1 MLLEKGP
8 SPLSSIDGINGSST
22 EMQLTKNLVQIK
34 WKRVSFGWFMGFA
47 FWACV
52 QRPVERGETE
62 QEIPEKN
69 NKQKKKVGNQVYTK
83 YERVLFFSVG
93 TLWRQIG
100 RKLWKRFFI
109 WNKKKKGR
117 NCRSLALVAFE
128 SFIANKINWR
138 ATINLA
144 SRVDKDGRLTEQFY
158 GTKKGAGRFGCVFQ
172 QSIWEWLNG

>member
-1 MLLEKGP
+1 
-8 SPLSSIDGINGSST
+8 
-22 EMQLTKNLVQIK
+22 
-34 WKRVSFGWFMGFA
+34 MGFA

-109 WNKKKKGR
+109 WNKKKKR
-117 NCRSLALVAFE
+117 EKLS
-128 SFIANKINWR
+128 
-138 ATINLA
+138 
-144 SRVDKDGRLTEQFY
+144 QF
-158 GTKKGAGRFGCVFQ
+158 GAGGVWEFYCEQDKLTRDDKFGPAG
-172 QSIWEWLNG
+172 W